1 MEANGNSLQDLRQ
14 NEETPN
20 KGAKTGFFSWLRGHI
35 FNWWMRL
42 LILFL
47 LVVPLWIIFIG
58 SVWSA
63 VGFGFD
69 HPPFELIFV
78 IGLVLLLLLVVNG
91 IFSIMDLCKRRIKQ
105 GAIGLIG
112 TILLSWIALYV
123 TIGSLFIVLL
133 DEEDHF
139 ADNLKLPEGIELTE
153 PLKPEEYFA
162 AHSVEKVSEDSFQYQ
177 VIAAAN
183 SRNGLNK
190 NDPGRVPALEKI
202 STMPDGCEYLIRYLN
217 ASPEWDVY
225 EDEDSCGLYAVRHF
239 QLDGHLQRS
248 MDHYYLDD
256 DFNWNWQYRLG
267 IGLDGR
273 SWYPAA
279 KMNET
284 ELSVLKSGKQLTLSV
299 YSNGKVVLDIFE
311 ENKTPGSPMTAMTL
325 RLLEKE
331 FHALHLLISE
341 DPEQWV
347 KAVPADTNIH
357 KDAQPDIILYNG
369 FQGGIYDADI
379 WCNPGEPGL
388 LYLKAFE
395 ITQGTPL
402 SEDRMPNAKAGYSG
416 DLNEMFLREMGFTIY
431 EGNWGQYYGARF
443 EVWFK
448 PDSGQPDRKL
458 FEKNFKIEGWQR

>member
-1 MEANGNSLQDLRQ
+1 MEANENGLQDLQQ
-14 NEETPN
+14 NEETP
-20 KGAKTGFFSWLRGHI
+20 KKGFFQKNFPWFVWCVRHI
-35 FNWWMRL
+35 FDWWMRL
-42 LILFL
+42 LILVFL
-47 LVVPLWIIFIG
+47 LITLTLIIKFI
-58 SVWSA
+58 
-63 VGFGFD
+63 D
-69 HPPFELIFV
+69 PEFEYVFLM
-78 IGLVLLLLLVVNG
+78 GLVLFFVSVGNG
-91 IFSIMDLCKRRIKQ
+91 IFCIVDLCKRRIV
-105 GAIGLIG
+105 GGIIGLVV
-112 TILLSWIALYV
+112 TSYLALSGLGLAFFTFCMLAMAA
-123 TIGSLFIVLL
+123 
-133 DEEDHF
+133 EDHF
-139 ADNLKLPEGIELTE
+139 ADDLKLPEGIELTE
-153 PLKPEEYFA
+153 PLEPGEY
-162 AHSVEKVSEDSFQYQ
+162 SVGHPSKKVSEDSFQYQ
-177 VIAAAN
+177 VITAAN
-183 SRNGLNK
+183 SEKGLK
-190 NDPGRVPALEKI
+190 KDDDCRVPALEKI

-225 EDEDSCGLYAVRHF
+225 EDEDRCGLYAVRHF
-239 QLDGHLQRS
+239 QLDGSIHKS
-248 MDHYYLDD
+248 MNHYYLDD
-256 DFNWNWQYRLG
+256 EYNWNWQYRLG

-284 ELSVLKSGKQLTLSV
+284 EFSVLKSGKQKTLSV

-416 DLNEMFLREMGFTIY
+416 DPNEMFLREMGFTIY

-448 PDSGQPDRKL
+448 PDSDQLDRKL

>member
-1 MEANGNSLQDLRQ
+1 MEANENGLQDLRQ
-14 NEETPN
+14 NDKALQ
-20 KGAKTGFFSWLRGHI
+20 KGARKGFFSWLRVHI
-35 FNWWMRL
+35 FDWWMRL

-47 LVVPLWIIFIG
+47 LVVPLFFGCIG
-58 SVWSA
+58 FVWSG
-63 VGFGFD
+63 VWSGFD
-69 HPPFELIFV
+69 CLPFELIFV
-78 IGLVLLLLLVVNG
+78 GGLVLLLLLAVNG
-91 IFSIMDLCKRRIKQ
+91 ILSIVDLCKRRIKQ

-123 TIGSLFIVLL
+123 TIGSLFLVLL

-153 PLKPEEYFA
+153 PLKPEEYTA
-162 AHSVEKVSEDSFQYQ
+162 SHSVEKIPENSFQYQ

-183 SRNGLNK
+183 SEKGLK
-190 NDPGRVPALEKI
+190 KDDDCRVPALEKI
-202 STMPDGCEYLIRYLN
+202 SLMPDGRECLIRYLN

-225 EDEDSCGLYAVRHF
+225 EDEDRCGLYAVRHF
-239 QLDGHLQRS
+239 QLDGSIHKS
-248 MDHYYLDD
+248 MNHYYLEKEY
-256 DFNWNWQYRLG
+256 NWNWQYRLG

-273 SWYPAA
+273 SWYSSI
-279 KMNET
+279 KMNKTKFSGSKGVYE
-284 ELSVLKSGKQLTLSV
+284 SVSA
-299 YSNGKVVLDIFE
+299 YSNGEVVLDIFE
-311 ENKTPGSPMTAMTL
+311 QNKTSGRPMTAMTL
-325 RLLEKE
+325 KLLEKE

-341 DPEQWV
+341 DPKQWV
-347 KAVPADTNIH
+347 KAVPADTNIR

-416 DLNEMFLREMGFTIY
+416 DPNEMFLREMGFTIY

-448 PDSGQPDRKL
+448 PDSDQLDRKL

>member
-1 MEANGNSLQDLRQ
+1 MEANENGLQDLQQ
-14 NEETPN
+14 NDKAPQ
-20 KGAKTGFFSWLRGHI
+20 KGARKGFFSWLRVHI

-47 LVVPLWIIFIG
+47 LVVIMFLMLEL
-58 SVWSA
+58 VDVSA
-63 VGFGFD
+63 IKLDYVG
-69 HPPFELIFV
+69 LV
-78 IGLVLLLLLVVNG
+78 GLVLLLLLAVNG
-91 IFSIMDLCKRRIKQ
+91 IFSIVDLCKKRIKQ
-105 GAIGLIG
+105 GVIGLIAVMFLG
-112 TILLSWIALYV
+112 VV
-123 TIGSLFIVLL
+123 TFVLTAVAMLFPG
-133 DEEDHF
+133 EDHF
-139 ADNLKLPEGIELTE
+139 ADDLVLPEGIELTE
-153 PLKPEEYFA
+153 PLKPEEYFT
-162 AHSVEKVSEDSFQYQ
+162 AHSSEKVSEDSFQYQ

-183 SRNGLNK
+183 SEKGLK
-190 NDPGRVPALEKI
+190 KDDDCRVPALEKI
-202 STMPDGCEYLIRYLN
+202 SLMPDGRECLIRYLN

-225 EDEDSCGLYAVRHF
+225 EDEDRCGLYAVRHF
-239 QLDGHLQRS
+239 QLDGSIYKSRN
-248 MDHYYLDD
+248 HYYLDD
-256 DFNWNWQYRLG
+256 EYNWNWEYRLG

-273 SWYPAA
+273 SWYSFV

-284 ELSVLKSGKQLTLSV
+284 KFSVSKGVYESV
-299 YSNGKVVLDIFE
+299 SAYSNGEVVLDIFE
-311 ENKTPGSPMTAMTL
+311 QNKTSGRPMTAMTL
-325 RLLEKE
+325 KLLEKE

-347 KAVPADTNIH
+347 KAVPADMNIR
-357 KDAQPDIILYNG
+357 KDAQPDIVLYNG

-402 SEDRMPNAKAGYSG
+402 SEDRMPNVKAGYSG
-416 DLNEMFLREMGFTIY
+416 DPNEMFLREMGFTIY

-448 PDSGQPDRKL
+448 PDSDQPDRKL

>member
-1 MEANGNSLQDLRQ
+1 MEANGNSLQDLQQ

-20 KGAKTGFFSWLRGHI
+20 KGAKTGFFSWLRVHI

-47 LVVPLWIIFIG
+47 LVVPLYYDWYDWLG
-58 SVWSA
+58 SECLPFGLIV
-63 VGFGFD
+63 VG
-69 HPPFELIFV
+69 
-78 IGLVLLLLLVVNG
+78 GLVLLLLVAVNV
-91 IFSIMDLCKRRIKQ
+91 ILSIVDLCKKRIKQ
-105 GAIGLIG
+105 GVIGLIG
-112 TILLSWIALYV
+112 TLLLGYLTLGICALFLV
-123 TIGSLFIVLL
+123 VMFS

-139 ADNLKLPEGIELTE
+139 ADDLVLPEGIELTE
-153 PLKPEEYFA
+153 PLKPEEYFT
-162 AHSVEKVSEDSFQYQ
+162 AHSSEKVSEDSFQYQ

-225 EDEDSCGLYAVRHF
+225 EDEDRCGLYAVRHF
-239 QLDGHLQRS
+239 QLDGSIHKS
-248 MDHYYLDD
+248 MNHYYLDD
-256 DFNWNWQYRLG
+256 EYNWNWQYRLG

-273 SWYPAA
+273 SWYPAS

-284 ELSVLKSGKQLTLSV
+284 EFSVLKSGKQKTLSV

-347 KAVPADTNIH
+347 KAVPADTNIR
-357 KDAQPDIILYNG
+357 KDAQPDIVLYNG

-395 ITQGTPL
+395 ITRETRL
-402 SEDRMPNAKAGYSG
+402 SERRMPKVKAGYSS
-416 DLNEMFLREMGFTIY
+416 DPSEMFLKEIDFTIY

-458 FEKNFKIEGWQR
+458 LEKNFKIEGWMR

>member
-1 MEANGNSLQDLRQ
+1 MEANENGLQDLQQ
-14 NEETPN
+14 NEETP
-20 KGAKTGFFSWLRGHI
+20 KKGFFQKNFPWFVWCVRHI
-35 FNWWMRL
+35 FDWWMRL
-42 LILFL
+42 LILVFL
-47 LVVPLWIIFIG
+47 LITLTLIIKFI
-58 SVWSA
+58 
-63 VGFGFD
+63 D
-69 HPPFELIFV
+69 PEFEYVFLM
-78 IGLVLLLLLVVNG
+78 GLVLFFVSVGNG
-91 IFSIMDLCKRRIKQ
+91 IFCIVDLCKRRIV
-105 GAIGLIG
+105 GGIIGLVV
-112 TILLSWIALYV
+112 TSYLALSGLGLAFFTFCMLAMAA
-123 TIGSLFIVLL
+123 
-133 DEEDHF
+133 EDHF

-153 PLKPEEYFA
+153 PLEPGEY
-162 AHSVEKVSEDSFQYQ
+162 SVGHPSKKVSEDSFQYQ

-183 SRNGLNK
+183 SEKGLK
-190 NDPGRVPALEKI
+190 KDDDCRVPALEKI
-202 STMPDGCEYLIRYLN
+202 SLMPDGRECLIRYLN

-225 EDEDSCGLYAVRHF
+225 EDEDRCGLYAVRHF
-239 QLDGHLQRS
+239 QLDGSIHKS
-248 MDHYYLDD
+248 MNHYYLDD
-256 DFNWNWQYRLG
+256 EYNWNWQYRLG

-273 SWYPAA
+273 SWYPI
-279 KMNET
+279 KMNKTKFSGSKGVYE
-284 ELSVLKSGKQLTLSV
+284 SVSA
-299 YSNGKVVLDIFE
+299 YSNGEVVLDIFE
-311 ENKTPGSPMTAMTL
+311 QNKTSGRPMTAMTL
-325 RLLEKE
+325 KLLEKE

-416 DLNEMFLREMGFTIY
+416 DPNEMFLREMGFTIY
-431 EGNWGQYYGARF
+431 EGNWEQYYGARF

-448 PDSGQPDRKL
+448 PDSDQPDRKL

>member
-20 KGAKTGFFSWLRGHI
+20 KGAKTGFFSWLRVHI

-47 LVVPLWIIFIG
+47 LVVPLYYDWYDWLG
-58 SVWSA
+58 SEC
-63 VGFGFD
+63 
-69 HPPFELIFV
+69 PPFELIFV
-78 IGLVLLLLLVVNG
+78 IGLVLLLLLAVNG
-91 IFSIMDLCKRRIKQ
+91 IFSIVDLCKRRIKQ

-112 TILLSWIALYV
+112 TIFLGWIALYV
-123 TIGSLFIVLL
+123 TIGSLFLVFLE
-133 DEEDHF
+133 EEDHF

-153 PLKPEEYFA
+153 PLEPEEYFA

-331 FHALHLLISE
+331 FHALLSAE
-341 DPEQWV
+341 PEKWTQMI
-347 KAVPADTNIH
+347 PADKNIR
-357 KDAQPDIILYNG
+357 KDAQPDIVLYNG

-395 ITQGTPL
+395 ITQGTLL

-416 DLNEMFLREMGFTIY
+416 DPNEMFLREMGFTIY

-458 FEKNFKIEGWQR
+458 LEKNFKIEGWQR